1 VFILLYTKTKSIL
14 VHGATNGICS
24 LQIYVCVYM
33 YVSVCINAFGN

>member
-24 LQIYVCVYM
+24 LQIY